1 MRTAR
6 MMLAL
11 VALGFAGSAAA
22 QATPATATFR
32 DWLAACGNDGAC
44 VAFGKPREFG
54 PAWVRVEMGAGP
66 QAEPRI
72 QFGYPDWSDGEQ
84 TPRFSV
90 AIDGVDLRTT
100 TNIDGLP
107 ALTGHGAREAL
118 ARMARGS
125 SLTFDGGA
133 DPTEV
138 SLSGASAAL
147 LWIDERQGRLDTP
160 SALIRRGARSDRSV
174 PAAPP
179 LPRLRAAPPVSQS
192 GLEGR
197 PLPPMLAATATVREC
212 LADEELAGTPPTAH
226 RLGADLLLWTIPCFR
241 GAYNFGSV
249 LWTTRDD
256 GSDPRPLAL
265 TNARGE
271 AVTEIVNGGYDP
283 ATRQIDAFAKGRGI
297 GDCGVAQRW
306 LWTGQGFELLDESG
320 MDDCFGVRS
329 DYWPVLW
336 RAEQLD

>member
-1 MRTAR
+1 MQTVRI
-6 MMLAL
+6 MLAL

-22 QATPATATFR
+22 QAAPATATFR
-32 DWLAACGNDGAC
+32 DWLAVCGNDGAC

-54 PAWVRVEMGAGP
+54 PAWVRVEMDAGP
-66 QAEPRI
+66 EAWPRI

-84 TPRFSV
+84 TPRFSL
-90 AIDGVDLRTT
+90 AIDGADLRTT

-107 ALTGHGAREAL
+107 ALTGEAARETL
-118 ARMARGS
+118 ARMTRGS
-125 SLTFDGGA
+125 SLTFNSGQ

-160 SALIRRGARSDRSV
+160 SALIRRGARSNEAV
-174 PAAPP
+174 PAAPA
-179 LPRLRAAPPVSQS
+179 LPRLRAGAAASQA

-197 PLPPMLAATATVREC
+197 SLPPALAGAADVGEC
-212 LADEELAGTPPTAH
+212 LADEDLGDASPTVH
-226 RLGADLLLWTIPCFR
+226 RLGPDLLLWTIPCFR

-256 GSDPRPLAL
+256 GSDPRPLLL

-271 AVTEIVNGGYDP
+271 TVTEIINGGYDP
-283 ATRQIDAFAKGRGI
+283 QTRQIDAFAKGRGI
-297 GDCGVAQRW
+297 GDCGLAQRW
-306 LWTGQGFELLDESG
+306 LWTGQRFELLEETG
-320 MDDCFGVRS
+320 MDDCFGVRA

-336 RAEQLD
+336 RAELLD